1 MQEKVD
7 LLISLIQTLIIHFNR
22 LGAKKLSLP
31 LSKACS
37 YLKSHDLSGLKIIS
51 NSIDKDLSKEF
62 DDAEIIKLKA
72 QIKDLINLIEQE
84 YNKDIIPLTPAE
96 VQFLNLSYNK
106 FFDIC
111 SEVYTQ
117 DFWEQ
122 SPQYRLSKISQAF
135 SIYSEI
141 ITHEPFKGIFIWLS
155 NHRPPMESE
164 ISGQLF
170 KFIRNVLIHFPIYDS
185 WDEVWINKD
194 LINWRSTNQSID
206 RFLENFAGKSE
217 VKYRFKED
225 SKPGFTY
232 ITINF
237 PKTYDNEKIFLKDI
251 IKEEEGVKFSLIM
264 MIRVLNTQ
272 IDSIS

>member
-1 MQEKVD
+1 
-7 LLISLIQTLIIHFNR
+7 
-22 LGAKKLSLP
+22 
-31 LSKACS
+31 
-37 YLKSHDLSGLKIIS
+37 
-51 NSIDKDLSKEF
+51 
-62 DDAEIIKLKA
+62 
-72 QIKDLINLIEQE
+72 
-84 YNKDIIPLTPAE
+84 
-96 VQFLNLSYNK
+96 
-106 FFDIC
+106 
-111 SEVYTQ
+111 
-117 DFWEQ
+117 
-122 SPQYRLSKISQAF
+122 
-135 SIYSEI
+135 
-141 ITHEPFKGIFIWLS
+141 
-155 NHRPPMESE
+155 MESE